1 MLALRFYNQRDIR
14 LEKLPKPK
22 PKKEEV
28 LIKVTQA
35 GISQTQINEFIE
47 GPFFI
52 NKEPHPLTG
61 KAIPLIPCQEYGG
74 IIEDVGKGV
83 DRSLIGKQ
91 VAVLPLISC
100 GKCEHCLK
108 GKENLCEK
116 MAYHGLLGL
125 DGGFAEYSV
134 VNVKNIFPVEKEEL
148 LTFIEPILVG
158 MNTFDIYRHYNGKE
172 DFKEKKILI
181 LGAGPVGISVGAVW
195 RDYVKADVVINDIL
209 SYRMKKAKEVGF
221 RTVEKKELKKNSFD
235 IVIDAAGMD
244 PLSTQSAIVEGIDY
258 IKKGGFLI
266 SVGSYFHPVEF
277 IPSELT
283 FNEKNIISSMAYSL
297 KLIDELPE
305 VLKSLRINFKTLIQ
319 EITLEKIIEEG
330 YYRAEV
336 EKESFVRIVVRC

>member
-1 MLALRFYNQRDIR
+1 LLALRFYNQRDIR
-14 LEKLPKPK
+14 LENLKKPK
-22 PKKEEV
+22 PKKDEV

-52 NKEPHPLTG
+52 NKDPHPLTG

-74 IIEDVGKGV
+74 VIEDVGKDV

-100 GKCEHCLK
+100 GKCEYCLK
-108 GKENLCEK
+108 GKENLCK
-116 MAYHGLLGL
+116 SMAYHGLLGL

-134 VNVKNIFPVEKEEL
+134 VKVENIFPVEKEEL

-172 DFKEKKILI
+172 DFKSKKILI
-181 LGAGPVGISVGAVW
+181 LGAGPVGISVGGVW
-195 RDYVKADVVINDIL
+195 RDYAKADVVINDIL
-209 SYRMKKAKEVGF
+209 SYRMKKAAEVGF
-221 RTVEKKELKKNSFD
+221 RTVEKKELNKDSFD
-235 IVIDAAGMD
+235 VVIDAAGMD
-244 PLSTQSAIVEGIDY
+244 PLSTESAIVEGIGY

-297 KLIDELPE
+297 KLINELPE
-305 VLKSLRINFKTLIQ
+305 VLKSLKINFKTLIQ
-319 EITLEKIIEEG
+319 EIPLEKIIEEG

>member
-1 MLALRFYNQRDIR
+1 MLALRFYDKRDIK
-14 LEKLPKPK
+14 LEDIPKPK
-22 PKKEEV
+22 PKKDEV

-74 IIEDVGKGV
+74 IIEDVGKNV

-91 VAVLPLISC
+91 VAVLPLVTC
-100 GKCEHCLK
+100 GKCEYCK
-108 GKENLCEK
+108 NGKENLCEK
-116 MAYHGLLGL
+116 FAYHGLVGL

-134 VNVKNIFPVEKEEL
+134 VNVKNIFPVEKKEL

-158 MNTFDIYRHYNGKE
+158 LNTFNIYKSQNR
-172 DFKEKKILI
+172 DFDLYKKKVLI
-181 LGAGPVGISVGAVW
+181 LGAGPVGISIGAIW
-195 RDYVKADVVINDIL
+195 RDYVKADVYINDIL
-209 SYRMKKAKEVGF
+209 NYRMKKAEELGLK
-221 RTVEKKELKKNSFD
+221 TLKKEEIKENSFE

-244 PLSTQSAIVEGIDY
+244 PISTQSAIIEGIDY

-266 SVGSYFHPVEF
+266 SVGSYFHPVSF
-277 IPSELT
+277 IPSHLT

-297 KLIDELPE
+297 KQVNELPDA
-305 VLKSLRINFKTLIQ
+305 LKSLKVNFQTLIQ
-319 EITLEKIIEEG
+319 EVELKNIIKEG

-336 EKESFVRIVVRC
+336 EKESFVRIVVKC

>member
-235 IVIDAAGMD
+235 IVIDAAGWI
-244 PLSTQSAIVEGIDY
+244 LFQ
-258 IKKGGFLI
+258 
-266 SVGSYFHPVEF
+266 H
-277 IPSELT
+277 
-283 FNEKNIISSMAYSL
+283 SL
-297 KLIDELPE
+297 L
-305 VLKSLRINFKTLIQ
+305 
-319 EITLEKIIEEG
+319 
-330 YYRAEV
+330 
-336 EKESFVRIVVRC
+336 

>member
-14 LEKLPKPK
+14 LENLPKPK
-22 PKKEEV
+22 PEKEEV

-52 NKEPHPLTG
+52 NKKPHPLTG

-74 IIEDVGKGV
+74 IIEDVGEGV

-100 GKCEHCLK
+100 GNCEYCLK

-116 MAYHGLLGL
+116 IAYHGLLGL

-172 DFKEKKILI
+172 NFKKKKILI

-209 SYRMKKAKEVGF
+209 SYRMKKANEIGF
-221 RTVEKKELKKNSFD
+221 RTIEKKDLEKNSFD
-235 IVIDAAGMD
+235 VVIDAAGMD
-244 PLSTQSAIVEGIDY
+244 PLSTQSAIVEGIKY

-297 KLIDELPE
+297 KLIKELPD
-305 VLKSLRINFKTLIQ
+305 VLKSLKVNFKTLIQ
-319 EITLEKIIEEG
+319 EIPLEKIIDEG